1 MGPPKNIQTEA
12 AKILTEAT
20 PDNISLS
27 LKNHF
32 TPRQLIL
39 TAVFLFTASIYGA
52 YVYFTRPSGR
62 IASPEDGSLVSRVF
76 EITGYTKNIP
86 PSRKYIWIVVD
97 AEAIGLCWPKRPI
110 HNLNGLF
117 KTKIHE
123 AGPNKN
129 FVVSLYAVDRGYHEE
144 ILKWFDKNRF
154 TDSEPGFPMFPKSYR
169 LDSITLKLSGI

>member
-1 MGPPKNIQTEA
+1 MGPPKSIQIED

-20 PDNISLS
+20 PDNISPS
-27 LKNHF
+27 LKNRF

-39 TAVFLFTASIYGA
+39 TAVFLFTASIYGV

-97 AEAIGLCWPKRPI
+97 AERAGLSWPKRPI
-110 HNLNGLF
+110 HNINGPF

-123 AGPNKN
+123 AGPNKK
-129 FVVSLYAVDRGYHEE
+129 FVVSLYAVDNKHHEK
-144 ILKWFDKNRF
+144 ILKWFNQVRI
-154 TDSEPGFPMFPKSYR
+154 TGREPGLYNIPKEFR
-169 LDSITLKLSGI
+169 LDSVSLKL